1 MFNILLR
8 EFISNS
14 ALLFGV
20 RCLVVR
26 WRNETSVRIW
36 ADARGLLQSC
46 AVEIALFSWR
56 SKATI
61 AVVVCRRPSR
71 IPCVVRIELYIYTV
85 QCGLTVR
92 QSGRAAGYYA
102 DRWHATA
109 ANWQEYT
116 SARLRMIKVTYTV
129 CDQTRAQCVV
139 LKGNAKHVCYRCS
152 DCFCVC
158 STDGAACRNSS
169 SYTEASLIKT

>member
-20 RCLVVR
+20 RYLVVR

-71 IPCVVRIELYIYTV
+71 IPCVVRIELYILCNAGWRSGSAGGRPGIMQTDDMRPPLIDRNTRPQGCAWLKSHI
-85 QCGLTVR
+85 QCG
-92 QSGRAAGYYA
+92 
-102 DRWHATA
+102 
-109 ANWQEYT
+109 
-116 SARLRMIKVTYTV
+116 
-129 CDQTRAQCVV
+129 QTRAQCVV

>member
-92 QSGRAAGYYA
+92 QCGRAAGYYA

-129 CDQTRAQCVV
+129 WPD
-139 LKGNAKHVCYRCS
+139 
-152 DCFCVC
+152 
-158 STDGAACRNSS
+158 ACAVRRPQRKC
-169 SYTEASLIKT
+169 EARMLQMFGLFLRLFDRRHCL